1 MQHHKLILLILFVSL
16 TISACQN
23 KDKPTV
29 KKSVEIHSPQDLD
42 DALINNHKLRI
53 REEQELIQAYIS
65 KHKYTV
71 QSTATG
77 VHYLIESTG
86 SGEKVKLMAD
96 VQVKY
101 QLNFIDD
108 SYVYSSDS
116 SGFLNMIIGQSTE
129 PSGLQEALLLMNEGS
144 KAIIIVPSYLAY
156 GLTGDGE
163 KIGGRET
170 LVYQIEILKVRNN

>member
-1 MQHHKLILLILFVSL
+1 MQNHKLLLLILFVSL
-16 TISACQN
+16 AISACQN
-23 KDKPTV
+23 KDKTTV
-29 KKSVEIHSPQDLD
+29 NKSVEIHSPQDLD
-42 DALINNHKLRI
+42 DALINNHKLHI
-53 REEQELIQAYIS
+53 KEEQELIQAYIA
-65 KHKYTV
+65 KHNYTA
-71 QSTATG
+71 QATATG
-77 VHYLIESTG
+77 VHYLIENTG

-96 VQVKY
+96 VQLKY

-116 SGFLNMIIGQSTE
+116 SGFLNIIIGQSTE

-144 KAIIIVPSYLAY
+144 KAIVIVPSYLAY

-170 LVYQIEILKVRNN
+170 LVYHIEILKVRNN

>member
-1 MQHHKLILLILFVSL
+1 MKHHKLLLPILFFL
-16 TISACQN
+16 LAISACQN
-23 KDKPTV
+23 KDKTAIN
-29 KKSVEIHSPQDLD
+29 KSVEIHSPQDLD

-53 REEQELIQAYIS
+53 KEEQELIQAYIA
-65 KHKYTV
+65 KHNYTA

-77 VHYLIESTG
+77 VHYLIENTG

-116 SGFLNMIIGQSTE
+116 SGFLNMVIGQSTE
-129 PSGLQEALLLMNEGS
+129 PSGLQEALLLMNEGT
-144 KAIIIVPSYLAY
+144 KAVVIVPSYLAY